1 MKLNPKQV
9 SEVTRLVQEEL
20 MREEKETLK
29 DKAETLKD
37 KAETFKTEELQ
48 SKGDQ
53 SAEKST
59 DSDKKKE
66 KQTQSGLPTSTVNE
80 NISLAC
86 DGIYSKTISYLVLGK
101 RNKSTF

>member
-1 MKLNPKQV
+1 MIELLGKDNMKLNPKQV

-53 SAEKST
+53 SAEKT
-59 DSDKKKE
+59 LI
-66 KQTQSGLPTSTVNE
+66 QT
-80 NISLAC
+80 
-86 DGIYSKTISYLVLGK
+86 KRK
-101 RNKSTF
+101 RNRHNRDFQHLL